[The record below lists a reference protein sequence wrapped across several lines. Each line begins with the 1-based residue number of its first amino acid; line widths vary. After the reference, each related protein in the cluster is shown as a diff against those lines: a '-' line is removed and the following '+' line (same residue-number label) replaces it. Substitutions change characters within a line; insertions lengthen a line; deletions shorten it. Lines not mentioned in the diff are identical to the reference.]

1 MKLSVNDLNVFV
13 NTPKDI
19 AKLCEDLSRLGLEV
33 ESCIPCI
40 APKNVVVGKVLEKAP
55 HKNAEKLSV
64 CQVGVGKVLEKA
76 PHKNAEK
83 LSVCQV
89 GVGKEVL
96 QIVCGAKNVAPNQF
110 VPVALNGALIGSTTI
125 AKTELRGVESCGM
138 ICSSAELGFPK
149 INDGILEL
157 DESVG
162 ELVLGKELNEYAS
175 FNTHVLEIS
184 LTPNRGDC
192 LSVLGIAREI
202 SAFYHT
208 PLKPIK
214 ALNFTPK
221 SDLITL
227 SAGENIESHLAY
239 YLIYNHSLKTPLNIK
254 LSLAHNNALS
264 ENDLKNFIEFS
275 THFSGV
281 IMNAYSLNKT
291 PMDLSVKNDENNLE
305 SVYINHQ
312 KRSTIAI
319 KHQDQKDLSEYLLL
333 EASYT
338 DPISLSLKLHALKD
352 KTLQKDNA
360 LIYRSARGSN
370 PNLSDGLNFLSAHL
384 KAAILE
390 SKQIKHSLK
399 DRTLTFQ
406 LEDITEI
413 LGLAVEKEKIQ
424 GILKNLGFKV
434 SVKEPN
440 SNPQILEVIAPNFR
454 HDIKTIQDI
463 AEEILRF
470 VGIDNLISKPLDCVS
485 SKNSN
490 PHYDTHRFFENLK
503 HKALACGFKEVIH
516 YVFYSKEKQQKLGFE
531 VLEDPLE
538 LQNPITTDL
547 NTLRTSLVCG
557 LLDASLRNK
566 NLGFKSIALYEKGSV
581 YNSKREE
588 IQKLGFLVSGLQ
600 KKESYPDAK
609 GKAWDFYSFAECV
622 SKVIGDFSLERLTA
636 QTPINHPYQSAK
648 IIQNHEIIGVIAK
661 IHPKV
666 IQELDL
672 FESYYAEIDAFK
684 LKRPAMLLKPFSI
697 YPSSVRDLTLIID
710 ENTAFSEIKKALKD
724 AQIPNLSEIL
734 PLDIFKESH
743 NTIALSVRCVIHSLE
758 KTLNDEEVNSAVQKA
773 LEILEKEFNA
783 RLKG

>member
-13 NTPKDI
+13 DTPKDI

-33 ESCIPCI
+33 ESCIPCV
-40 APKNVVVGKVLEKAP
+40 APKNVVVGKVLEK
-55 HKNAEKLSV
+55 V
-64 CQVGVGKVLEKA
+64 

-125 AKTELRGVESCGM
+125 AKTDLRGVESCGM
-138 ICSSAELGFPK
+138 ICSSSELGFPK

-162 ELVLGKELNEYAS
+162 ELVLGKGLNEYAP

-227 SAGENIESHLAY
+227 CAGENIESHLAY
-239 YLIYNHSLKTPLNIK
+239 YLICNHSLKTPLNVK

-264 ENDLKNFIEFS
+264 ENDLNNFIEFS

-281 IMNAYSLNKT
+281 VMNAYSLDAT
-291 PMDLSVKNDENNLE
+291 PIDLSVKNDENNLE

-360 LIYRSARGSN
+360 LIYRSTRGSN

-390 SKQIKHSLK
+390 SKQTKHTLK
-399 DRTLTFQ
+399 DRTLKFK

-413 LGLAVEKEKIQ
+413 LGLAIEEETIQ

-434 SVKEPN
+434 STKVPSSK
-440 SNPQILEVIAPNFR
+440 PQILEVVAPNFR

-470 VGIDNLISKPLDCVS
+470 VGIDHLISKPLDSVS
-485 SKNSN
+485 NKKSN

-538 LQNPITTDL
+538 LQNPITTEL

-588 IQKLGFLVSGLQ
+588 IQKLGFLASGLQ

-622 SKVIGDFSLERLTA
+622 SKVIGDFSLEELTTQA
-636 QTPINHPYQSAK
+636 PINHPYQSAK
-648 IIQNHEIIGVIAK
+648 IIQNHKIIGVIAK

-672 FESYYAEIDAFK
+672 FESYYAEIDASK

-710 ENTAFSEIKKALKD
+710 ENTAFSRIKKALKD

-734 PLDIFKESH
+734 PLDIFKES
-743 NTIALSVRCVIHSLE
+743 NNSIALSVRCVIHSLE

>member
-1 MKLSVNDLNVFV
+1 MKLSVNDLSAFV
-13 NTPKDI
+13 DVPKDI
-19 AKLCEDLSRLGLEV
+19 AKLCEDLSCLGLEV

-64 CQVGVGKVLEKA
+64 CQVDI
-76 PHKNAEK
+76 
-83 LSVCQV
+83 
-89 GVGKEVL
+89 GKEVL
-96 QIVCGAKNVAPNQF
+96 PIVCGAKNVASNQF

-125 AKTELRGVESCGM
+125 AKTDLRGVESCGM
-138 ICSSAELGFPK
+138 ICSSSELGFPK

-162 ELVLGKELNEYAS
+162 GLVLGKELNKYAP

-221 SDLITL
+221 SNSIVLHADE
-227 SAGENIESHLAY
+227 SIESHLAY
-239 YLIYNHSLKTPLNIK
+239 YLICNHSLKTPLNIK

-264 ENDLKNFIEFS
+264 ENDLNNFIEFS

-281 IMNAYSLNKT
+281 IMNAYSLNIT
-291 PMDLSVKNDENNLE
+291 PIDLSVKNDENNLE

-338 DPISLSLKLHALKD
+338 DPVSLSLKLHALKD

-370 PNLSDGLNFLSAHL
+370 PNLSDGLNFLSTHL

-390 SKQIKHSLK
+390 SKQTKHALK
-399 DRTLTFQ
+399 DHALKFQ

-424 GILKNLGFKV
+424 GILKSLGFKISIKV
-434 SVKEPN
+434 SN
-440 SNPQILEVIAPNFR
+440 SKPQILEVVAPNFR

-470 VGIDNLISKPLDCVS
+470 VGIDNLVSKPLNCIS
-485 SKNSN
+485 NKKSN

-538 LQNPITTDL
+538 LQNPITTEL

-588 IQKLGFLVSGLQ
+588 IQKLGFLASGLQ

-622 SKVIGDFSLERLTA
+622 SKVIGDFSLEKLTT

-672 FESYYAEIDAFK
+672 FESYYAEIDASK
-684 LKRPAMLLKPFSI
+684 LKRPSMLLKPFSV

-710 ENTAFSEIKKALKD
+710 ENTAFSKIKKALED

-734 PLDIFKESH
+734 PLDIFKESN

-783 RLKG
+783 HLKG

>member
-1 MKLSVNDLNVFV
+1 MKLSVNDLSVFV
-13 NTPKDI
+13 DTPKDI

-33 ESCIPCI
+33 ESSIPCV
-40 APKNVVVGKVLEKAP
+40 APKNVV
-55 HKNAEKLSV
+55 
-64 CQVGVGKVLEKA
+64 VGKVLEKA

-96 QIVCGAKNVAPNQF
+96 QIVCGAKNVVPNQF

-138 ICSSAELGFPK
+138 ICSSNELGFPK

-162 ELVLGKELNEYAS
+162 ELVLGKGLNEYAP

-227 SAGENIESHLAY
+227 CAGENIESHLAY
-239 YLIYNHSLKTPLNIK
+239 YLVCNHSLKTPLSVK

-264 ENDLKNFIEFS
+264 ENDLSNFIEFS

-281 IMNAYSLNKT
+281 VMNAYSMNTT
-291 PMDLSVKNDENNLE
+291 PMDLSVKNDEDNLE

-338 DPISLSLKLHALKD
+338 DPISLSLKLHAMKD

-360 LIYRSARGSN
+360 LIYRSTRGSN
-370 PNLSDGLNFLSAHL
+370 PNLSDGLNFLSTHL
-384 KAAILE
+384 KAAVLE
-390 SKQIKHSLK
+390 SKQTKHALK
-399 DRTLTFQ
+399 DRTLKFK

-413 LGLAVEKEKIQ
+413 LGLAIEEGTIQ

-434 SVKEPN
+434 SIKEPN
-440 SNPQILEVIAPNFR
+440 SKPQILEVVVPNFR

-470 VGIDNLISKPLDCVS
+470 VGIDHLISKPLDSVS
-485 SKNSN
+485 NKKSN

-538 LQNPITTDL
+538 LQNPITTEL

-588 IQKLGFLVSGLQ
+588 IQKLGFLASGLQ

-622 SKVIGDFSLERLTA
+622 SKVIGDFSLEKLTA
-636 QTPINHPYQSAK
+636 QAPINHPYQSAK
-648 IIQNHEIIGVIAK
+648 IIQNHKIIGVIAK
-661 IHPKV
+661 IHPKI

-672 FESYYAEIDAFK
+672 FESYYAEIDASK

-710 ENTAFSEIKKALKD
+710 ENTAFSKIKKALKD
-724 AQIPNLSEIL
+724 AKIPNLSEIL
-734 PLDIFKESH
+734 PLDIFKESD

-758 KTLNDEEVNSAVQKA
+758 KTLNDEEVNSVVQKA

>member
-64 CQVGVGKVLEKA
+64 CQVDI
-76 PHKNAEK
+76 
-83 LSVCQV
+83 
-89 GVGKEVL
+89 GKEVL

-110 VPVALNGALIGSTTI
+110 VPVAFKGAIIGSTTI
-125 AKTELRGVESCGM
+125 AKTELRGVESHGM
-138 ICSSAELGFPK
+138 ICSSTELGFPK

-162 ELVLGKELNEYAS
+162 ELVLGKELHEYAP

-239 YLIYNHSLKTPLNIK
+239 YLVCNHSLKTPLNIK

-264 ENDLKNFIEFS
+264 ENDLNNFIEFS
-275 THFSGV
+275 AHFSGV
-281 IMNAYSLNKT
+281 IMNAYSLNTT

-319 KHQDQKDLSEYLLL
+319 KHQDQKDLSECLLL

-338 DPISLSLKLHALKD
+338 DPVSLSLKLHALKD

-360 LIYRSARGSN
+360 LIYRSTRGSN

-384 KAAILE
+384 KATILE
-390 SKQIKHSLK
+390 SKQTKHSLK
-399 DRTLTFQ
+399 DRTLKFQ

-413 LGLAVEKEKIQ
+413 LGLAVEEEKIQ

-434 SVKEPN
+434 SVKVSN
-440 SNPQILEVIAPNFR
+440 SKPQILEVIVPNFR

-470 VGIDNLISKPLDCVS
+470 VGIDNLISKPLNSVS

-538 LQNPITTDL
+538 LQNPITTEL

-588 IQKLGFLVSGLQ
+588 VQKLGFLVSGLQ

-622 SKVIGDFSLERLTA
+622 SKVIGDFSLEKLTT

-648 IIQNHEIIGVIAK
+648 IIQNNEIIGVIAK

-672 FESYYAEIDAFK
+672 FESYYAEIDASK

-710 ENTAFSEIKKALKD
+710 ENTAFSRIKKALKN

-743 NTIALSVRCVIHSLE
+743 NSIALSVRCVIHSLE

>member
-13 NTPKDI
+13 DTPKDI

-33 ESCIPCI
+33 ESSIPCA
-40 APKNVVVGKVLEKAP
+40 APKNVV
-55 HKNAEKLSV
+55 
-64 CQVGVGKVLEKA
+64 VGKVLEKA

-110 VPVALNGALIGSTTI
+110 VPVALNGALIGPITI
-125 AKTELRGVESCGM
+125 AKTELRGVESYGM
-138 ICSSAELGFPK
+138 ICSSSELGFPK

-162 ELVLGKELNEYAS
+162 ELVLGKGLNEYAP

-227 SAGENIESHLAY
+227 CAGENIESHLAY
-239 YLIYNHSLKTPLNIK
+239 YLICNHSLKTPLNVK

-264 ENDLKNFIEFS
+264 ENDLNNFIEFS
-275 THFSGV
+275 VHFSGV
-281 IMNAYSLNKT
+281 VMNAYSLDAT
-291 PMDLSVKNDENNLE
+291 PIDLSVKNDENNLE

-370 PNLSDGLNFLSAHL
+370 PNLSDGLNFLSTHL

-390 SKQIKHSLK
+390 SKQTKHSLK
-399 DRTLTFQ
+399 DRTLKFK

-413 LGLAVEKEKIQ
+413 LGLAVEEETIQ

-434 SVKEPN
+434 SIKEPN
-440 SNPQILEVIAPNFR
+440 SKPQILEVVVPNFR

-470 VGIDNLISKPLDCVS
+470 VGIDHLISKPLDSVS
-485 SKNSN
+485 NKKSN

-538 LQNPITTDL
+538 LQNPITTEL

-588 IQKLGFLVSGLQ
+588 IQKLGFLASGLQ

-622 SKVIGDFSLERLTA
+622 SKVIGDFSLEKLTT

-648 IIQNHEIIGVIAK
+648 IIQNHKIIGVIAK

-672 FESYYAEIDAFK
+672 FESYYAEIDASK

-710 ENTAFSEIKKALKD
+710 ENTAFSKIKKALKD

-734 PLDIFKESH
+734 PLDIFKESD

>member
-1 MKLSVNDLNVFV
+1 MKLSINDLNVFV
-13 NTPKDI
+13 DTPKDI

-33 ESCIPCI
+33 ESCIPCA
-40 APKNVVVGKVLEKAP
+40 APKNVV
-55 HKNAEKLSV
+55 
-64 CQVGVGKVLEKA
+64 VGKVLEKA

-96 QIVCGAKNVAPNQF
+96 QIVCGAKNVVPNQF

-125 AKTELRGVESCGM
+125 AKTDLRGVESCGM
-138 ICSSAELGFPK
+138 ICSSSELGFPK

-162 ELVLGKELNEYAS
+162 ELVLGKGLNEYAP

-227 SAGENIESHLAY
+227 CADENIESHLAY
-239 YLIYNHSLKTPLNIK
+239 YLVCNHSLKTPLNVK

-264 ENDLKNFIEFS
+264 ENDLNNFIEFS

-281 IMNAYSLNKT
+281 VMNAYSLNAT
-291 PMDLSVKNDENNLE
+291 PIDLSVKNDENNLE

-333 EASYT
+333 EASYI

-390 SKQIKHSLK
+390 SKQTKHSLK
-399 DRTLTFQ
+399 DRTLKFK

-413 LGLAVEKEKIQ
+413 LGLAIEEEKIQ

-434 SVKEPN
+434 SIKEPN
-440 SNPQILEVIAPNFR
+440 SKPQILEVVAPNFR

-470 VGIDNLISKPLDCVS
+470 VGIGNLVSKPLNSIS

-503 HKALACGFKEVIH
+503 HKAIACGFKEVIH

-538 LQNPITTDL
+538 LQNPITTEL

-588 IQKLGFLVSGLQ
+588 IQKLGFLASGLQ

-609 GKAWDFYSFAECV
+609 GKAWYFYSFAEYV
-622 SKVIGDFSLERLTA
+622 SKVIGDFSLEKLTT

-710 ENTAFSEIKKALKD
+710 ENIAFSRIKKALKD

-734 PLDIFKESH
+734 PLDIFKESD
-743 NTIALSVRCVIHSLE
+743 NTIALSVRCVIYSLE

>member
-19 AKLCEDLSRLGLEV
+19 AKLCEDLSCLGLEV
-33 ESCIPCI
+33 ESCVSCV

-55 HKNAEKLSV
+55 HKNAEKLSA
-64 CQVGVGKVLEKA
+64 CQVD
-76 PHKNAEK
+76 
-83 LSVCQV
+83 
-89 GVGKEVL
+89 VGKEVL
-96 QIVCGAKNVAPNQF
+96 PIVCGAKNVASNQF
-110 VPVALNGALIGSTTI
+110 VPVALKGAIIGSTTI
-125 AKTELRGVESCGM
+125 AKTELRGIESHGM
-138 ICSSAELGFPK
+138 ICSSIELGFPK

-162 ELVLGKELNEYAS
+162 ELVLGKELNEYAP

-192 LSVLGIAREI
+192 LSVLGIAREV

-227 SAGENIESHLAY
+227 HVDKNIESHLAY
-239 YLIYNHSLKTPLNIK
+239 YLVCNHSLKTPLKVK

-264 ENDLKNFIEFS
+264 ENDLNNFLEFS
-275 THFSGV
+275 AHFSGV

-333 EASYT
+333 EASYI

-384 KAAILE
+384 KATILE
-390 SKQIKHSLK
+390 SKQTQHSLK

-434 SVKEPN
+434 SAKEPN
-440 SNPQILEVIAPNFR
+440 SKPQVLEVVAPNFR
-454 HDIKTIQDI
+454 HDVKTIQDI

-470 VGIDNLISKPLDCVS
+470 VGIDNLISKPLHCVS

-538 LQNPITTDL
+538 LQNPITTEL

-581 YNSKREE
+581 YNAKREE
-588 IQKLGFLVSGLQ
+588 TQKLGFLASGLQ

-622 SKVIGDFSLERLTA
+622 SKVIGDFSLEKLTA

-672 FESYYAEIDAFK
+672 FESYYAEIDASK

-710 ENTAFSEIKKALKD
+710 ENTAFSRIKKALKD

-734 PLDIFKESH
+734 PLDIFKESD
-743 NTIALSVRCVIHSLE
+743 NTTALSVRCVIHSLE

>member
-13 NTPKDI
+13 DVPKDI

-33 ESCIPCI
+33 ESCIPCV
-40 APKNVVVGKVLEKAP
+40 APKNVV
-55 HKNAEKLSV
+55 
-64 CQVGVGKVLEKA
+64 VGKVLEKA

-125 AKTELRGVESCGM
+125 AKTELRGVESYGM
-138 ICSSAELGFPK
+138 ICSSNELGFPK

-162 ELVLGKELNEYAS
+162 ELVLGKGLNEYAP

-192 LSVLGIAREI
+192 LSVLGISREI

-221 SDLITL
+221 NDLITL
-227 SAGENIESHLAY
+227 HVGENIESHLAY
-239 YLIYNHSLKTPLNIK
+239 YLVCNHSLKTPLNVK

-264 ENDLKNFIEFS
+264 ENDLNNFIEFS

-281 IMNAYSLNKT
+281 VMNAYSLNIT
-291 PMDLSVKNDENNLE
+291 PIDLSVKNDENNLE

-370 PNLSDGLNFLSAHL
+370 PNLSDGLNFLSTHL

-390 SKQIKHSLK
+390 SKQTKHALK
-399 DRTLTFQ
+399 DRTLKFK

-413 LGLAVEKEKIQ
+413 LGLAVEEETIQ

-434 SVKEPN
+434 SIKEPN
-440 SNPQILEVIAPNFR
+440 SKPQILEVVAPNFR

-470 VGIDNLISKPLDCVS
+470 VGIDHLISKPLDSVS
-485 SKNSN
+485 NKKSN

-503 HKALACGFKEVIH
+503 HKALACSFKEVVH

-538 LQNPITTDL
+538 LQNPITTEL

-588 IQKLGFLVSGLQ
+588 IQKLGFLASGLQ

-622 SKVIGDFSLERLTA
+622 SKVIGDFSLEKLTTQA
-636 QTPINHPYQSAK
+636 PINHPYQSAK

-666 IQELDL
+666 IRELDL
-672 FESYYAEIDAFK
+672 FESYYAEIDASK

-710 ENTAFSEIKKALKD
+710 KNTAFSGIKKALKD

-734 PLDIFKESH
+734 PLDIFKESD
-743 NTIALSVRCVIHSLE
+743 NTIALSVRCVIYSLE

>member
-13 NTPKDI
+13 DTPKDI

-33 ESCIPCI
+33 ESCIPCV
-40 APKNVVVGKVLEKAP
+40 APKNVVI
-55 HKNAEKLSV
+55 
-64 CQVGVGKVLEKA
+64 GKVLEKA

-138 ICSSAELGFPK
+138 ICSSNELGFPK

-162 ELVLGKELNEYAS
+162 ELVLGKGLNEYAP

-227 SAGENIESHLAY
+227 CAGENIESHLAY
-239 YLIYNHSLKTPLNIK
+239 YLVCNHSLKTPLNVK

-264 ENDLKNFIEFS
+264 ENDLNNFIEFS
-275 THFSGV
+275 AHFSGV
-281 IMNAYSLNKT
+281 VMNAYSLDAT
-291 PMDLSVKNDENNLE
+291 PIDLSVKNDENNLE

-319 KHQDQKDLSEYLLL
+319 KHQDQKDLSECLLL

-338 DPISLSLKLHALKD
+338 DPISLSLKLHTLKD

-370 PNLSDGLNFLSAHL
+370 PNLSDGLNFLSVHL

-390 SKQIKHSLK
+390 SKQTKHALK
-399 DRTLTFQ
+399 DRTLKFK

-413 LGLAVEKEKIQ
+413 LGLAIEEEKIQ

-434 SVKEPN
+434 SIKEPN
-440 SNPQILEVIAPNFR
+440 SKPQILEVVAPNFR

-470 VGIDNLISKPLDCVS
+470 VGIDHLISKPLDSVS
-485 SKNSN
+485 NKKSN

-538 LQNPITTDL
+538 LQNPITTEL

-588 IQKLGFLVSGLQ
+588 IQKLGFLASGLQ

-622 SKVIGDFSLERLTA
+622 SKIIGDFSLEKLTTQA
-636 QTPINHPYQSAK
+636 PINHPYQSAK
-648 IIQNHEIIGVIAK
+648 IIQNHKIIGVIAK

-666 IQELDL
+666 IRELDL
-672 FESYYAEIDAFK
+672 FESYYAEIDASK

-710 ENTAFSEIKKALKD
+710 ENTAFSRIKKALKD

-734 PLDIFKESH
+734 PLDIFKESD
-743 NTIALSVRCVIHSLE
+743 NTIALSVRCVIYSLE

>member
-64 CQVGVGKVLEKA
+64 CQVD
-76 PHKNAEK
+76 
-83 LSVCQV
+83 
-89 GVGKEVL
+89 VGKEVL

-110 VPVALNGALIGSTTI
+110 APVALKGAIIGSTTI

-138 ICSSAELGFPK
+138 ICSSIELGFPK

-162 ELVLGKELNEYAS
+162 ELVLGKELNEYAP

-239 YLIYNHSLKTPLNIK
+239 YLICNHSLKTPLNVK

-275 THFSGV
+275 VHFSGV
-281 IMNAYSLNKT
+281 IMNAYSLNTT

-319 KHQDQKDLSEYLLL
+319 KHQDQKDLSECLLL

-338 DPISLSLKLHALKD
+338 DPVSLSLKLHALKD

-384 KAAILE
+384 KATILE
-390 SKQIKHSLK
+390 SKQTEHSLK
-399 DRTLTFQ
+399 DYALTFQ

-440 SNPQILEVIAPNFR
+440 SKPQILEVVAPNFR

-470 VGIDNLISKPLDCVS
+470 VGIDNLVSKPLHCIS

-538 LQNPITTDL
+538 LQNPITTEL

-581 YNSKREE
+581 YNAKREE
-588 IQKLGFLVSGLQ
+588 VQKLGFLASGLQ

-622 SKVIGDFSLERLTA
+622 SKVIGDFSLEKLNA

-648 IIQNHEIIGVIAK
+648 IIQNNEIIGTIAK

-672 FESYYAEIDAFK
+672 FESYYAEIGASK

-710 ENTAFSEIKKALKD
+710 ENTAFSKIKKALKD

-734 PLDIFKESH
+734 PLDIFKESD

>member
-13 NTPKDI
+13 DTPKDI
-19 AKLCEDLSRLGLEV
+19 AKLCEDLSCLGLEV
-33 ESCIPCI
+33 ESCIPCV
-40 APKNVVVGKVLEKAP
+40 APKNMVVGKVLEKAP

-64 CQVGVGKVLEKA
+64 CQVD
-76 PHKNAEK
+76 
-83 LSVCQV
+83 
-89 GVGKEVL
+89 VGKEVL

-138 ICSSAELGFPK
+138 ICSSSELGFPK

-162 ELVLGKELNEYAS
+162 ELVLGKELNEYAP

-227 SAGENIESHLAY
+227 STGENIESHLAY
-239 YLIYNHSLKTPLNIK
+239 YLVCNHSLKTPLNVK

-264 ENDLKNFIEFS
+264 ENDLNNFLEFS
-275 THFSGV
+275 AHFSGV
-281 IMNAYSLNKT
+281 IMNAYSLNIT
-291 PMDLSVKNDENNLE
+291 PIDLSVKNDENNLE

-338 DPISLSLKLHALKD
+338 DPISLSLKLHVLKD

-370 PNLSDGLNFLSAHL
+370 PNLLDGLNFLSAHL
-384 KAAILE
+384 KAAVLE
-390 SKQIKHSLK
+390 SKQTEYSLK
-399 DRTLTFQ
+399 DRTLKFQ

-440 SNPQILEVIAPNFR
+440 SKPQILEVVAPNFR
-454 HDIKTIQDI
+454 HDIQTIQDI

-470 VGIDNLISKPLDCVS
+470 VGIDNLVSKTLNCISNK
-485 SKNSN
+485 KSN

-503 HKALACGFKEVIH
+503 HKTLACGFKEVIH

-538 LQNPITTDL
+538 LQNPITTEL

-588 IQKLGFLVSGLQ
+588 IQKLGFLASGLQ
-600 KKESYPDAK
+600 KKESYPDSK

-622 SKVIGDFSLERLTA
+622 SKVIGDFNLEKLTA

-648 IIQNHEIIGVIAK
+648 IIQNNEIIGVIAK

-672 FESYYAEIDAFK
+672 FESYYAEIDASK
-684 LKRPAMLLKPFSI
+684 LKRPVMLLKPFSI

-710 ENTAFSEIKKALKD
+710 ENTAFSRIKKALED

-734 PLDIFKESH
+734 PLDIFKENH
-743 NTIALSVRCVIHSLE
+743 NSIALSVRCVIHSLE
-758 KTLNDEEVNSAVQKA
+758 KTLNDEEVNAAVQKA
-773 LEILEKEFNA
+773 LEILEKEFSA

>member
-19 AKLCEDLSRLGLEV
+19 AKLCEDLSCLGLEV
-33 ESCIPCI
+33 ESCIPCV

-64 CQVGVGKVLEKA
+64 CQVD
-76 PHKNAEK
+76 
-83 LSVCQV
+83 
-89 GVGKEVL
+89 VGKEVL
-96 QIVCGAKNVAPNQF
+96 QIVCGAKNVVPNQF
-110 VPVALNGALIGSTTI
+110 VPVALKGAIIGSTTI
-125 AKTELRGVESCGM
+125 AKTELRGVESHGM
-138 ICSSAELGFPK
+138 ICSSIELGFPK

-162 ELVLGKELNEYAS
+162 ELVLGKELNEYAP

-221 SDLITL
+221 SDSITL
-227 SAGENIESHLAY
+227 SADKNIESHLAY
-239 YLIYNHSLKTPLNIK
+239 YLICNHSLKTPLNIK

-264 ENDLKNFIEFS
+264 ENELKNFIEFGM
-275 THFSGV
+275 HFSGV

-291 PMDLSVKNDENNLE
+291 PMDLSVKNDENNFE

-319 KHQDQKDLSEYLLL
+319 KHQDQKDLSECLLL

-384 KAAILE
+384 KATILE
-390 SKQIKHSLK
+390 SKQTQHSLK

-424 GILKNLGFKV
+424 SILKNLGFKV

-440 SNPQILEVIAPNFR
+440 SKPQILEVIVPNFR

-470 VGIDNLISKPLDCVS
+470 VGIDNLVSKPLNCIS

-538 LQNPITTDL
+538 LQNPITTEL

-588 IQKLGFLVSGLQ
+588 IQKLGFLASGLQ

-622 SKVIGDFSLERLTA
+622 SKVIGDFSLEKLTT

-672 FESYYAEIDAFK
+672 FESYYVEIDASK

-734 PLDIFKESH
+734 PLDIFKESD

>member
-13 NTPKDI
+13 DVPKDI

-33 ESCIPCI
+33 ESSIPCV
-40 APKNVVVGKVLEKAP
+40 APKNVV
-55 HKNAEKLSV
+55 
-64 CQVGVGKVLEKA
+64 VGKVLEKA

-138 ICSSAELGFPK
+138 ICSSSELGFPK

-162 ELVLGKELNEYAS
+162 ELVLGKGLNEYAP

-208 PLKPIK
+208 PLRPIK

-221 SDLITL
+221 SGLITL
-227 SAGENIESHLAY
+227 CTDENIESHLAY
-239 YLIYNHSLKTPLNIK
+239 YLICNHSLKTPLNVK
-254 LSLAHNNALS
+254 LSLAHNNALN
-264 ENDLKNFIEFS
+264 ENDLNNFIEFS
-275 THFSGV
+275 MHFSGV
-281 IMNAYSLNKT
+281 VMNAYSMNAA
-291 PMDLSVKNDENNLE
+291 PIDLSVKNDENNLE

-370 PNLSDGLNFLSAHL
+370 PNLSDGLNFLSTHL

-390 SKQIKHSLK
+390 SKQTKHALK
-399 DRTLTFQ
+399 DRTLKFK

-413 LGLAVEKEKIQ
+413 LGLAIEEETIQ

-434 SVKEPN
+434 SIKEP
-440 SNPQILEVIAPNFR
+440 SSKPQILEVVAPNFR

-470 VGIDNLISKPLDCVS
+470 VGIDHLISKPLDSVS
-485 SKNSN
+485 NKKSN

-538 LQNPITTDL
+538 LQNPITTEL

-588 IQKLGFLVSGLQ
+588 IQKLGFLASGLQ

-622 SKVIGDFSLERLTA
+622 SKVIGDFSLEKLTTQA
-636 QTPINHPYQSAK
+636 PINHPYQSAK
-648 IIQNHEIIGVIAK
+648 IIQNHKIIGVIAK

-666 IQELDL
+666 IRELDL
-672 FESYYAEIDAFK
+672 FESYYAEIDASK

-710 ENTAFSEIKKALKD
+710 ENTAFSKIKKALKD

-734 PLDIFKESH
+734 PLDIFKES
-743 NTIALSVRCVIHSLE
+743 NNSIALSVRCVIHSLE

>member
-1 MKLSVNDLNVFV
+1 MKLSVNDLSVFV
-13 NTPKDI
+13 DAPKDI
-19 AKLCEDLSRLGLEV
+19 TKLCEDLSRLGLEV
-33 ESCIPCI
+33 ESCIPCV

-64 CQVGVGKVLEKA
+64 CQVD
-76 PHKNAEK
+76 
-83 LSVCQV
+83 
-89 GVGKEVL
+89 VGKEVL

-138 ICSSAELGFPK
+138 ICSSSELGFPK

-162 ELVLGKELNEYAS
+162 ELVLGKGLNEYAP

-239 YLIYNHSLKTPLNIK
+239 YLVCNHSLKTPLNVK

-264 ENDLKNFIEFS
+264 ENDLNNFIEFS
-275 THFSGV
+275 AHFSGV
-281 IMNAYSLNKT
+281 IMNAYSLNAT
-291 PMDLSVKNDENNLE
+291 PIDLSVKNDENNLE

-319 KHQDQKDLSEYLLL
+319 KHQDPKDLSEHLLL
-333 EASYT
+333 EASYI

-360 LIYRSARGSN
+360 LIYRSTRGSN

-384 KAAILE
+384 KAAVLE
-390 SKQIKHSLK
+390 SKQTQHSLK
-399 DRTLTFQ
+399 DRTLKFK

-413 LGLAVEKEKIQ
+413 LGLVVEKEKIQ

-440 SNPQILEVIAPNFR
+440 SKPQILEVVAPNFR

-470 VGIDNLISKPLDCVS
+470 VGIDHLISKPLDSVS
-485 SKNSN
+485 NKKSN

-538 LQNPITTDL
+538 LQNPITTEL

-588 IQKLGFLVSGLQ
+588 IQKLGFLASGLQ

-622 SKVIGDFSLERLTA
+622 SKVIGDFSLEKLTTQA
-636 QTPINHPYQSAK
+636 PINHPYQSAK
-648 IIQNHEIIGVIAK
+648 IIQNHKIIGVIAK

-710 ENTAFSEIKKALKD
+710 ENTAFSRIKKALED

-743 NTIALSVRCVIHSLE
+743 NSIALSVRCVIHSLE

-773 LEILEKEFNA
+773 LEVLEKEFSA

>member
-13 NTPKDI
+13 NTPKDV

-33 ESCIPCI
+33 ESCIPCV

-64 CQVGVGKVLEKA
+64 CQVD
-76 PHKNAEK
+76 
-83 LSVCQV
+83 
-89 GVGKEVL
+89 VGKEVL

-110 VPVALNGALIGSTTI
+110 VPVALNGVLIGSTTI

-138 ICSSAELGFPK
+138 ICSSIELGFPK

-162 ELVLGKELNEYAS
+162 ELVLGKELNEYAP
-175 FNTHVLEIS
+175 FNTHVFEIS

-239 YLIYNHSLKTPLNIK
+239 YLICNYSLKTPLNIK

-264 ENDLKNFIEFS
+264 ENDLNNFIEFS
-275 THFSGV
+275 AHFSGV
-281 IMNAYSLNKT
+281 ILNAYSLNTT
-291 PMDLSVKNDENNLE
+291 PVDLSVKNDENNLE

-319 KHQDQKDLSEYLLL
+319 KHQDQKDLSECLLL

-338 DPISLSLKLHALKD
+338 DPVSLSLKLHALKD

-360 LIYRSARGSN
+360 LVYRSARGSN

-384 KAAILE
+384 KATILE
-390 SKQIKHSLK
+390 SKQTKHSLK

-440 SNPQILEVIAPNFR
+440 SKPQILEVIVPNFR

-470 VGIDNLISKPLDCVS
+470 VGIDNLVSKPLHCVS

-538 LQNPITTDL
+538 LQNPITTEL

-609 GKAWDFYSFAECV
+609 GKTWDFYSFAECV
-622 SKVIGDFSLERLTA
+622 SRIIGDFSLEKLTA

-648 IIQNHEIIGVIAK
+648 IIQNNEIIGVIAK

-710 ENTAFSEIKKALKD
+710 ENTAFSRIKKALKD

-743 NTIALSVRCVIHSLE
+743 NSIALSVRCVIHSLE

>member
-19 AKLCEDLSRLGLEV
+19 AKLCENLSRLGLEV

-64 CQVGVGKVLEKA
+64 CQVDI
-76 PHKNAEK
+76 
-83 LSVCQV
+83 
-89 GVGKEVL
+89 GKEVL
-96 QIVCGAKNVAPNQF
+96 PIVCGAKNVAPNQF
-110 VPVALNGALIGSTTI
+110 VPVALKGAIIGSTTI
-125 AKTELRGVESCGM
+125 AKTELRGVESHGM
-138 ICSSAELGFPK
+138 ICSSIELGLPK

-162 ELVLGKELNEYAS
+162 ELVLGKELHEYAP

-227 SAGENIESHLAY
+227 SVGENIESYLAY

-264 ENDLKNFIEFS
+264 ENDLNNFIEFS
-275 THFSGV
+275 AHFSGV
-281 IMNAYSLNKT
+281 ILNAYGLNTT
-291 PMDLSVKNDENNLE
+291 PVDLSVKNDENNLE

-319 KHQDQKDLSEYLLL
+319 KHQDQKDLSECLLL

-338 DPISLSLKLHALKD
+338 DPVSLSLKLHALKD

-360 LIYRSARGSN
+360 LVYRSARGSN
-370 PNLSDGLNFLSAHL
+370 PNLSDGLNFLSAQL
-384 KAAILE
+384 KATILE
-390 SKQIKHSLK
+390 SKQTKHSLK
-399 DRTLTFQ
+399 DRALKFQ

-413 LGLAVEKEKIQ
+413 LGLVIEAEKIQ

-434 SVKEPN
+434 SAKEPN
-440 SNPQILEVIAPNFR
+440 SKPQILEVIVPNFR

-470 VGIDNLISKPLDCVS
+470 VGIDNLISKPLNCVS

-538 LQNPITTDL
+538 LQNPITTEL

-622 SKVIGDFSLERLTA
+622 SKVIGDFSLEKLTT

-648 IIQNHEIIGVIAK
+648 IIQNNEIIGVIAK

-666 IQELDL
+666 IQEWDL
-672 FESYYAEIDAFK
+672 FESYYAEIDASK

-697 YPSSVRDLTLIID
+697 YPNSVRDLTLIID
-710 ENTAFSEIKKALKD
+710 ENTAFSRIKKALKD

-734 PLDIFKESH
+734 PLDIFKESD

-758 KTLNDEEVNSAVQKA
+758 KTLNDEEVNSVVQKA

>member
-64 CQVGVGKVLEKA
+64 CQVD
-76 PHKNAEK
+76 
-83 LSVCQV
+83 
-89 GVGKEVL
+89 VGKEVL
-96 QIVCGAKNVAPNQF
+96 PIVCGAKNVAPNQF
-110 VPVALNGALIGSTTI
+110 VPVALKGAIIGSTTI
-125 AKTELRGVESCGM
+125 AKTELRGVESHGM
-138 ICSSAELGFPK
+138 ICSSTELGFPK

-162 ELVLGKELNEYAS
+162 ELVLGEELHEYAP

-221 SDLITL
+221 SDSIALH
-227 SAGENIESHLAY
+227 ADENIESHLAY
-239 YLIYNHSLKTPLNIK
+239 YLICNHSLKTPLNIK

-264 ENDLKNFIEFS
+264 ENDLNNFIEFS

-319 KHQDQKDLSEYLLL
+319 KHQVQKDLSECLLL
-333 EASYT
+333 EASYI

-360 LIYRSARGSN
+360 LIYRSTRGSN

-384 KAAILE
+384 KATILE
-390 SKQIKHSLK
+390 SKQTKRSLK
-399 DRTLTFQ
+399 DHALKFK

-424 GILKNLGFKV
+424 SILKNLGFKV

-440 SNPQILEVIAPNFR
+440 SKPQILEVVAPNFR
-454 HDIKTIQDI
+454 HDIKIIQDI

-470 VGIDNLISKPLDCVS
+470 VGIDNLASKPLHCVS

-490 PHYDTHRFFENLK
+490 PHYETHRFFENLK
-503 HKALACGFKEVIH
+503 HKALACGFKEVVH

-588 IQKLGFLVSGLQ
+588 IQKLGFLASGLQ

-622 SKVIGDFSLERLTA
+622 SRIIGDFSLEKLTT

-648 IIQNHEIIGVIAK
+648 IIQNNEIIGVIAK

-672 FESYYAEIDAFK
+672 FESYYAEIDASK
-684 LKRPAMLLKPFSI
+684 LKRHAMLLKPFSI

-710 ENTAFSEIKKALKD
+710 ENTAFSKIKKALKD

-734 PLDIFKESH
+734 PLDIFKESD

>member
-1 MKLSVNDLNVFV
+1 MKLSVNDLSVFV
-13 NTPKDI
+13 DVPKDI

-33 ESCIPCI
+33 ESCIPCV

-64 CQVGVGKVLEKA
+64 CQVD
-76 PHKNAEK
+76 
-83 LSVCQV
+83 
-89 GVGKEVL
+89 VGKEVL

-125 AKTELRGVESCGM
+125 AKTELRGVESYGM
-138 ICSSAELGFPK
+138 ICSSNELGFPK

-162 ELVLGKELNEYAS
+162 ELVLGKGLNEYAP

-227 SAGENIESHLAY
+227 CADENIESHLAY
-239 YLIYNHSLKTPLNIK
+239 YLVCNHSLKTPLNVK

-264 ENDLKNFIEFS
+264 ENDLSNFIEFS
-275 THFSGV
+275 AHFSGV
-281 IMNAYSLNKT
+281 VMNAYSLSIT
-291 PMDLSVKNDENNLE
+291 PIDLSVKNDENNLE

-319 KHQDQKDLSEYLLL
+319 KHQVQKDLSEYLLL

-384 KAAILE
+384 KATILE
-390 SKQIKHSLK
+390 SKQTKHVLK
-399 DRTLTFQ
+399 DRALKFK

-424 GILKNLGFKV
+424 DILKNLGFKV
-434 SVKEPN
+434 SAKVSN
-440 SNPQILEVIAPNFR
+440 SKPQILEVVAPNFR

-470 VGIDNLISKPLDCVS
+470 VGIDHLISKPLDSVS
-485 SKNSN
+485 NKKSN

-516 YVFYSKEKQQKLGFE
+516 YMFYSKEKQQKLGFE

-538 LQNPITTDL
+538 LQNPITTEL

-588 IQKLGFLVSGLQ
+588 IQKLGFLASGLQ

-622 SKVIGDFSLERLTA
+622 SKIIGDFSLEKLTTQA
-636 QTPINHPYQSAK
+636 PINHPYQSAK
-648 IIQNHEIIGVIAK
+648 IIQNHKIIGVIAK

-710 ENTAFSEIKKALKD
+710 ENTAFSRIKKALKD

-734 PLDIFKESH
+734 PLDIFKESD

>member
-40 APKNVVVGKVLEKAP
+40 APKNVVVGKI
-55 HKNAEKLSV
+55 
-64 CQVGVGKVLEKA
+64 LEKA

-125 AKTELRGVESCGM
+125 AKTELRGVESHGM
-138 ICSSAELGFPK
+138 ICSSIELGFPK

-162 ELVLGKELNEYAS
+162 ELVLGKELNEYAP

-227 SAGENIESHLAY
+227 SVGENIESHLAY
-239 YLIYNHSLKTPLNIK
+239 YLVCNHSLKTPLNVK

-264 ENDLKNFIEFS
+264 ENNLNNFLEFS
-275 THFSGV
+275 VHFSGV

-291 PMDLSVKNDENNLE
+291 PIDLSVKNDENNLE

-319 KHQDQKDLSEYLLL
+319 KHQVQKDLSECLLL
-333 EASYT
+333 EASYI

-384 KAAILE
+384 KATILE
-390 SKQIKHSLK
+390 SKQTQHSLK
-399 DRTLTFQ
+399 DRTLKFQ

-413 LGLAVEKEKIQ
+413 LGLAVEEEKIQ

-434 SVKEPN
+434 STKEPN
-440 SNPQILEVIAPNFR
+440 SKPPILEVVAPNFR

-470 VGIDNLISKPLDCVS
+470 VGIDNLASKPLDCVS

-622 SKVIGDFSLERLTA
+622 SKVIGDFSLEKLTT

-648 IIQNHEIIGVIAK
+648 IIQNHEVIGVIAK

-710 ENTAFSEIKKALKD
+710 ENTAFSRIKKSLED
-724 AQIPNLSEIL
+724 AKIPNLSEIL

-743 NTIALSVRCVIHSLE
+743 NSIALSVRCVIHSLE

>member
-1 MKLSVNDLNVFV
+1 MKLIVNDLNVFV

-19 AKLCEDLSRLGLEV
+19 AKLCEDLSRLGLEA
-33 ESCIPCI
+33 ESCVSCV
-40 APKNVVVGKVLEKAP
+40 APKNVVVGKVLEKVS

-64 CQVGVGKVLEKA
+64 CQVD
-76 PHKNAEK
+76 
-83 LSVCQV
+83 
-89 GVGKEVL
+89 VGKEVL
-96 QIVCGAKNVAPNQF
+96 QIVCGAKNVVPNQF
-110 VPVALNGALIGSTTI
+110 VPVALKGAIIGSTTI
-125 AKTELRGVESCGM
+125 AKTELRGVESHGM
-138 ICSSAELGFPK
+138 ICSSTELGFPK

-162 ELVLGKELNEYAS
+162 ELVLGKELHEYAP

-214 ALNFTPK
+214 ALNFTPT

-239 YLIYNHSLKTPLNIK
+239 YLICNHSLKTPLNIK

-264 ENDLKNFIEFS
+264 ENDLNNFIEFS
-275 THFSGV
+275 AHFSGV
-281 IMNAYSLNKT
+281 ILNAYSLNKT

-319 KHQDQKDLSEYLLL
+319 KHQDQKDLSECLLL

-338 DPISLSLKLHALKD
+338 DPVSLSLKLHALKD

-360 LIYRSARGSN
+360 LIYRSTRGSN
-370 PNLSDGLNFLSAHL
+370 PNLSDGLNFLSTHL
-384 KAAILE
+384 KATILE
-390 SKQIKHSLK
+390 SKQTKHSLK
-399 DRTLTFQ
+399 DHALKFQ

-413 LGLAVEKEKIQ
+413 LGLAVEEEKIQ
-424 GILKNLGFKV
+424 GILKSLGFKV
-434 SVKEPN
+434 SIKVSN
-440 SNPQILEVIAPNFR
+440 SKPQVLEVIVPNFR

-538 LQNPITTDL
+538 LQNPITTEL

-588 IQKLGFLVSGLQ
+588 IQKLGFLASGLQ
-600 KKESYPDAK
+600 KKESYPNAK

-622 SKVIGDFSLERLTA
+622 SRIIGDFSLEKLTT

-648 IIQNHEIIGVIAK
+648 IIQNNEIIGVIAK

-672 FESYYAEIDAFK
+672 FESYYAEIDASK
-684 LKRPAMLLKPFSI
+684 LKRHAMLLKPFSI

-710 ENTAFSEIKKALKD
+710 ENTAFSKIKKALKD

-734 PLDIFKESH
+734 PLDIFKESD

>member
-19 AKLCEDLSRLGLEV
+19 AKLCEDLSCLGLEV
-33 ESCIPCI
+33 ESCIPCV

-64 CQVGVGKVLEKA
+64 CQVD
-76 PHKNAEK
+76 
-83 LSVCQV
+83 
-89 GVGKEVL
+89 VGKEVL

-138 ICSSAELGFPK
+138 ICSSSELGFPK

-162 ELVLGKELNEYAS
+162 ELVLGKELNEYAP

-192 LSVLGIAREI
+192 LSVLGVAREI

-214 ALNFTPK
+214 ALNFTPT
-221 SDLITL
+221 SDSIVLH
-227 SAGENIESHLAY
+227 ADENIESYLAY
-239 YLIYNHSLKTPLNIK
+239 YLICNHSLKTPLNVK

-264 ENDLKNFIEFS
+264 ENDLNNFIEFS

-281 IMNAYSLNKT
+281 ILNAYSLNTT

-319 KHQDQKDLSEYLLL
+319 KHQDQKDLSECLLL

-384 KAAILE
+384 KATILE
-390 SKQIKHSLK
+390 SKQTEHSLK

-434 SVKEPN
+434 SIKEPN
-440 SNPQILEVIAPNFR
+440 SKPQILEVVAPNFR

-470 VGIDNLISKPLDCVS
+470 VGIDNLISKPLHCVS

-531 VLEDPLE
+531 VLEDSLE
-538 LQNPITTDL
+538 LQNPITTEL

-600 KKESYPDAK
+600 KKEIYPDAK

-622 SKVIGDFSLERLTA
+622 SKVIGDFSLEKLTI

-672 FESYYAEIDAFK
+672 FESYYAEIDASK

-710 ENTAFSEIKKALKD
+710 ENTAFSKIKKTLKD

-743 NTIALSVRCVIHSLE
+743 NSIALSVRCVIHSLE

>member
-13 NTPKDI
+13 DTPKDI

-33 ESCIPCI
+33 ESSIPCI
-40 APKNVVVGKVLEKAP
+40 APKNVV
-55 HKNAEKLSV
+55 
-64 CQVGVGKVLEKA
+64 VGKVLEKA

-96 QIVCGAKNVAPNQF
+96 QIVCGAKNVAPSQF

-125 AKTELRGVESCGM
+125 AKTELRGVESYGM
-138 ICSSAELGFPK
+138 ICSSNELGFPK

-162 ELVLGKELNEYAS
+162 ELVLGKGLNEYAP

-227 SAGENIESHLAY
+227 SAGENIESHLTY
-239 YLIYNHSLKTPLNIK
+239 YLVCNHSLKTPLNVK

-264 ENDLKNFIEFS
+264 ENDLNNFIEFS
-275 THFSGV
+275 MHFSGV
-281 IMNAYSLNKT
+281 IMNAYNLDAT
-291 PMDLSVKNDENNLE
+291 PIDLSVKNDENNLE

-352 KTLQKDNA
+352 KTLQKDNT

-384 KAAILE
+384 KATILE
-390 SKQIKHSLK
+390 SKQTKHALK
-399 DRTLTFQ
+399 DRTLKFK

-413 LGLAVEKEKIQ
+413 LGLAIKEETIQ

-434 SVKEPN
+434 SAKVPN
-440 SNPQILEVIAPNFR
+440 SKPQILEVVVPNFR

-470 VGIDNLISKPLDCVS
+470 VGIDHLISKPLDSVS
-485 SKNSN
+485 NKKSN

-538 LQNPITTDL
+538 LQNPITTEL

-588 IQKLGFLVSGLQ
+588 IQKLGFLASGLQ

-622 SKVIGDFSLERLTA
+622 SKVIGDFSLEKLTT

-648 IIQNHEIIGVIAK
+648 IIQNHKIIGVIAK

-672 FESYYAEIDAFK
+672 FESYYAEIDASK

-710 ENTAFSEIKKALKD
+710 ENTAFSRIKKALED

-734 PLDIFKESH
+734 PLDIFKES
-743 NTIALSVRCVIHSLE
+743 NNSIALSVRCVIHSLE
-758 KTLNDEEVNSAVQKA
+758 KTLNDEEVNSAVQKV

>member
-64 CQVGVGKVLEKA
+64 CQVD
-76 PHKNAEK
+76 
-83 LSVCQV
+83 
-89 GVGKEVL
+89 VGKEVL

-138 ICSSAELGFPK
+138 ICSSSELGFPK

-162 ELVLGKELNEYAS
+162 ELVLGKELNEYAP

-227 SAGENIESHLAY
+227 SADKNIESHLAY
-239 YLIYNHSLKTPLNIK
+239 YLVCNHSLKTPLNVK
-254 LSLAHNNALS
+254 LSLAHNNTLS
-264 ENDLKNFIEFS
+264 ENDLNNFIEFS

-281 IMNAYSLNKT
+281 ILNAYSLNKT

-319 KHQDQKDLSEYLLL
+319 KHQVQKDLGECLLL
-333 EASYT
+333 EASYI

-384 KAAILE
+384 KATILE
-390 SKQIKHSLK
+390 SKQTKHALK
-399 DRTLTFQ
+399 DRALQFK

-413 LGLAVEKEKIQ
+413 LGLAVEEEKIQ

-434 SVKEPN
+434 SIKVSN
-440 SNPQILEVIAPNFR
+440 SKPQILEVVAPNFR

-470 VGIDNLISKPLDCVS
+470 VGIDHLISKPLDSVS
-485 SKNSN
+485 NKNSN

-538 LQNPITTDL
+538 LQNPITTEL

-588 IQKLGFLVSGLQ
+588 IQKLGFLASGLQ

-622 SKVIGDFSLERLTA
+622 SKVIGDFSLEKLTT

-672 FESYYAEIDAFK
+672 FESYYAEIDASK

-710 ENTAFSEIKKALKD
+710 ENTAFSRIKKALKD

-734 PLDIFKESH
+734 PLDIFKES
-743 NTIALSVRCVIHSLE
+743 NNSIALSVRCVIHSLE
-758 KTLNDEEVNSAVQKA
+758 KTLNDEEVNSAVQKS

-783 RLKG
+783 RLKV

>member
-13 NTPKDI
+13 DTPKDI

-33 ESCIPCI
+33 ESCIPCA

-64 CQVGVGKVLEKA
+64 CQVD
-76 PHKNAEK
+76 
-83 LSVCQV
+83 
-89 GVGKEVL
+89 VGKEVL
-96 QIVCGAKNVAPNQF
+96 QIVCGAKNVVPNQF
-110 VPVALNGALIGSTTI
+110 VPVALNRALIGSTTI
-125 AKTELRGVESCGM
+125 VKTELRGVESCGM
-138 ICSSAELGFPK
+138 ICSSSELGFPK

-162 ELVLGKELNEYAS
+162 ELVLGKGLNEYAP

-221 SDLITL
+221 SNLITL
-227 SAGENIESHLAY
+227 CAGENIESHLAY
-239 YLIYNHSLKTPLNIK
+239 YLICNHSLKTPLNVK
-254 LSLAHNNALS
+254 LSLAHNNALN
-264 ENDLKNFIEFS
+264 ENDLNNFIEFS

-281 IMNAYSLNKT
+281 VMNAYSLNTT
-291 PMDLSVKNDENNLE
+291 PIDLSVKNDENNLE

-390 SKQIKHSLK
+390 SKQTEHALK
-399 DRTLTFQ
+399 DRTLKFK

-413 LGLAVEKEKIQ
+413 LGLAVEAEKIQ

-434 SVKEPN
+434 SIKESN
-440 SNPQILEVIAPNFR
+440 SKPQILEVVAPNFR

-470 VGIDNLISKPLDCVS
+470 VGIDHLISKPLDSVS
-485 SKNSN
+485 NKKSN

-538 LQNPITTDL
+538 LQNPITTEL

-588 IQKLGFLVSGLQ
+588 IQKLGFLASGLQ

-622 SKVIGDFSLERLTA
+622 SKVIGDFSLEKLTTQA
-636 QTPINHPYQSAK
+636 PINHPYQSAK
-648 IIQNHEIIGVIAK
+648 IIQNHKIIGVIAK

-710 ENTAFSEIKKALKD
+710 ENTAFSKIKKALKD

-734 PLDIFKESH
+734 PLDIFKESD

-758 KTLNDEEVNSAVQKA
+758 KTLNDEEVSSAVQKA

>member
-1 MKLSVNDLNVFV
+1 MKLSVNDLSVFV

-19 AKLCEDLSRLGLEV
+19 VKLCEDLSCLGLEV
-33 ESCIPCI
+33 ESCIPCV
-40 APKNVVVGKVLEKAP
+40 APKNVVVGKILEKAP

-64 CQVGVGKVLEKA
+64 CQVD
-76 PHKNAEK
+76 
-83 LSVCQV
+83 
-89 GVGKEVL
+89 VGKEVL

-110 VPVALNGALIGSTTI
+110 VPVALNGALIDSTTI

-138 ICSSAELGFPK
+138 ICSSSELGFPK

-162 ELVLGKELNEYAS
+162 ELVLGKELNEYAP

-227 SAGENIESHLAY
+227 SVGENIESHLAY

-264 ENDLKNFIEFS
+264 ENDLNNFIEFS
-275 THFSGV
+275 AHFSGV

-291 PMDLSVKNDENNLE
+291 PMDLSVKNDENSLE

-319 KHQDQKDLSEYLLL
+319 KHQDQKDLSECLLL

-360 LIYRSARGSN
+360 LVYRSTRGSN

-384 KAAILE
+384 KATILE
-390 SKQIKHSLK
+390 SKQTEHSLK
-399 DRTLTFQ
+399 DRTLKFK

-424 GILKNLGFKV
+424 GILKSLGFKI
-434 SVKEPN
+434 SAKDPN
-440 SNPQILEVIAPNFR
+440 SKPPILEVVAPSFR

-470 VGIDNLISKPLDCVS
+470 VGIDHLISKPLDSVS
-485 SKNSN
+485 NKKSN

-538 LQNPITTDL
+538 LQNPITTEL

-588 IQKLGFLVSGLQ
+588 IQKLGFLASGLQ

-622 SKVIGDFSLERLTA
+622 SKVIGDFSLEKLTI

-648 IIQNHEIIGVIAK
+648 IIQNNEIIGVIAK
-661 IHPKV
+661 IHPKM

-672 FESYYAEIDAFK
+672 FESYYAEIDASK

-710 ENTAFSEIKKALKD
+710 ENTAFSRIKKALKD

-734 PLDIFKESH
+734 PLDIFKESN

>member
-1 MKLSVNDLNVFV
+1 MKLSVNDLSVFV
-13 NTPKDI
+13 DVPKDI

-33 ESCIPCI
+33 ESCMLCV

-64 CQVGVGKVLEKA
+64 CQM
-76 PHKNAEK
+76 
-83 LSVCQV
+83 

-138 ICSSAELGFPK
+138 ICSSNELGFPK

-162 ELVLGKELNEYAS
+162 ELVLGKELNEYAP

-227 SAGENIESHLAY
+227 CAGENIESHLAY
-239 YLIYNHSLKTPLNIK
+239 YLICNHSLKTPLNVK

-264 ENDLKNFIEFS
+264 ENDLNNFIEFS
-275 THFSGV
+275 MHFSGV
-281 IMNAYSLNKT
+281 VMNAYSLDAT
-291 PMDLSVKNDENNLE
+291 PIDLSVKNDENNLE

-384 KAAILE
+384 KATILE
-390 SKQIKHSLK
+390 SKQTKHALK
-399 DRTLTFQ
+399 DRTLKFK

-413 LGLAVEKEKIQ
+413 LGLAVEEEKIQ

-434 SVKEPN
+434 SIKEPN
-440 SNPQILEVIAPNFR
+440 SKPQILEVIAPNFR

-470 VGIDNLISKPLDCVS
+470 VGIDNLVSKPLEGIS

-538 LQNPITTDL
+538 LQNPITTEL

-588 IQKLGFLVSGLQ
+588 IQKLGFLASGLQ

-622 SKVIGDFSLERLTA
+622 SKVIGDFSLEKLTTQA
-636 QTPINHPYQSAK
+636 PINHPYQSAK

-710 ENTAFSEIKKALKD
+710 ENTAFSNIKKALKD
-724 AQIPNLSEIL
+724 AKIPNLSEIL
-734 PLDIFKESH
+734 PLDIFKES
-743 NTIALSVRCVIHSLE
+743 NNSIALSVRCVIHSLE

>member
-1 MKLSVNDLNVFV
+1 MKLIVNDLNVFV

-19 AKLCEDLSRLGLEV
+19 AKLCEDLSCLGLEV
-33 ESCIPCI
+33 ESCTPCV

-64 CQVGVGKVLEKA
+64 CQVD
-76 PHKNAEK
+76 
-83 LSVCQV
+83 
-89 GVGKEVL
+89 VGKEVL

-110 VPVALNGALIGSTTI
+110 APIALNGALIGSTTI
-125 AKTELRGVESCGM
+125 AKTELRGVESHGM
-138 ICSSAELGFPK
+138 ICSSIELGFPK

-162 ELVLGKELNEYAS
+162 ELVLGKELNEYAP

-227 SAGENIESHLAY
+227 ITGENIESHLAY

-264 ENDLKNFIEFS
+264 ENNLNNFLEFS
-275 THFSGV
+275 AHFSGV
-281 IMNAYSLNKT
+281 IMNAYSLNTT

-312 KRSTIAI
+312 KRSIIAI
-319 KHQDQKDLSEYLLL
+319 KHQVQKDLSEYLLL

-338 DPISLSLKLHALKD
+338 DPVSLSLKLHALKD

-384 KAAILE
+384 KATILE
-390 SKQIKHSLK
+390 SKQTEHSLK
-399 DRTLTFQ
+399 DRALTFQ

-413 LGLAVEKEKIQ
+413 LGLAVEEEKIQ

-434 SVKEPN
+434 SAKEPN
-440 SNPQILEVIAPNFR
+440 SKPPILEVVAPNFR

-470 VGIDNLISKPLDCVS
+470 VGIDNLASKPLNCIS

-588 IQKLGFLVSGLQ
+588 VQKLGFLASGLQ
-600 KKESYPDAK
+600 KKENYPDAK

-622 SKVIGDFSLERLTA
+622 SKVIGDFSLEKLTT

-672 FESYYAEIDAFK
+672 FESYYAEIDASK

-710 ENTAFSEIKKALKD
+710 ENTAFSKIKKALKD

-743 NTIALSVRCVIHSLE
+743 NSIALSLRCVIHSLE

>member
-1 MKLSVNDLNVFV
+1 MKLSVNDLSAFV
-13 NTPKDI
+13 DAPKDI

-33 ESCIPCI
+33 ESCIPCV

-64 CQVGVGKVLEKA
+64 CQVD
-76 PHKNAEK
+76 
-83 LSVCQV
+83 
-89 GVGKEVL
+89 VGKEVL

-138 ICSSAELGFPK
+138 ICSSSELGFPK

-162 ELVLGKELNEYAS
+162 ELVLGKELNEYAP

-239 YLIYNHSLKTPLNIK
+239 YLVCNHSLKTPLNIK

-264 ENDLKNFIEFS
+264 ENDLNNFIEFS
-275 THFSGV
+275 AHFSGV
-281 IMNAYSLNKT
+281 IMNAYSLNTT

-319 KHQDQKDLSEYLLL
+319 KHQVQKDLSECLLL
-333 EASYT
+333 EASYI

-384 KAAILE
+384 KATILE
-390 SKQIKHSLK
+390 SKQTEHSLK

-424 GILKNLGFKV
+424 GILKSLGFKV
-434 SVKEPN
+434 STKEPN
-440 SNPQILEVIAPNFR
+440 SKPQILEVIVPNFR

-470 VGIDNLISKPLDCVS
+470 IGIDNLISKPLHCVS

-538 LQNPITTDL
+538 LQNPITTEL

-588 IQKLGFLVSGLQ
+588 IQKLGFLASGLQ

-622 SKVIGDFSLERLTA
+622 SKVIGDFSLEKLTT

-648 IIQNHEIIGVIAK
+648 IIQNNEIIGVIAK

-710 ENTAFSEIKKALKD
+710 ENTAFSRIKKALKN

-734 PLDIFKESH
+734 PLDIFKESD
-743 NTIALSVRCVIHSLE
+743 NSIALSVRCVIHSLE

>member
-13 NTPKDI
+13 DTPKNI

-33 ESCIPCI
+33 ESCIPCV

-64 CQVGVGKVLEKA
+64 CQVD
-76 PHKNAEK
+76 
-83 LSVCQV
+83 
-89 GVGKEVL
+89 VGKEVL

-110 VPVALNGALIGSTTI
+110 VPVALNGVLIGSTTI

-138 ICSSAELGFPK
+138 ICSSIELGFPK

-162 ELVLGKELNEYAS
+162 ELVLGKELNEYAP
-175 FNTHVLEIS
+175 FNTHVFEIS

-239 YLIYNHSLKTPLNIK
+239 YLICNYSLKTPLNIK

-264 ENDLKNFIEFS
+264 ENDLNNFIEFS
-275 THFSGV
+275 AHFSGV
-281 IMNAYSLNKT
+281 ILNAYSLNTT
-291 PMDLSVKNDENNLE
+291 PVDLSVKNDENNLE

-319 KHQDQKDLSEYLLL
+319 KHQDQKDLSECLLL

-338 DPISLSLKLHALKD
+338 DPVSLSLKLHALKD

-360 LIYRSARGSN
+360 LVYRSARGSN

-384 KAAILE
+384 KATILE
-390 SKQIKHSLK
+390 SKQTKHSLK

-413 LGLAVEKEKIQ
+413 LGLAIEEETIQ

-440 SNPQILEVIAPNFR
+440 SKPQILEVIVPNFR

-470 VGIDNLISKPLDCVS
+470 VGIDNLVSKPLHCVS

-538 LQNPITTDL
+538 LQNPITTEL

-609 GKAWDFYSFAECV
+609 GKTWDFYSFAECV
-622 SKVIGDFSLERLTA
+622 SRIIGDFSLEKLTA
-636 QTPINHPYQSAK
+636 QTPINHPYQSTK
-648 IIQNHEIIGVIAK
+648 IIQNNEIIGVIAK

-710 ENTAFSEIKKALKD
+710 ENTAFSRIKKALKD

-734 PLDIFKESH
+734 PLDIFKESD

>member
-19 AKLCEDLSRLGLEV
+19 AKLCENLSCLGLEV

-64 CQVGVGKVLEKA
+64 CQVD
-76 PHKNAEK
+76 
-83 LSVCQV
+83 
-89 GVGKEVL
+89 VGKEVL
-96 QIVCGAKNVAPNQF
+96 PIVCGAKNVAPNQF

-125 AKTELRGVESCGM
+125 AKTELRGVESHGM
-138 ICSSAELGFPK
+138 ICSSSELGFPK

-162 ELVLGKELNEYAS
+162 ELVLGKELNEYAP

-192 LSVLGIAREI
+192 LSVLGVAREI

-214 ALNFTPK
+214 ALNFTPT
-221 SDLITL
+221 SDWITL

-239 YLIYNHSLKTPLNIK
+239 YLVCNYSLKTPLKVK

-264 ENDLKNFIEFS
+264 ENDLNNFIEFS

-291 PMDLSVKNDENNLE
+291 PIDLSVKNDENNLE

-319 KHQDQKDLSEYLLL
+319 KHQDQKDLSEHLLL

-384 KAAILE
+384 KATILE
-390 SKQIKHSLK
+390 SKQTEHSLK

-434 SVKEPN
+434 SAKEPN
-440 SNPQILEVIAPNFR
+440 SKPQILEVIVPNFR

-470 VGIDNLISKPLDCVS
+470 VGIDNLISKPLHCVS

-490 PHYDTHRFFENLK
+490 SHYDTHRFFENLK
-503 HKALACGFKEVIH
+503 HKALACGFKEVVH

-538 LQNPITTDL
+538 LQNPITTEL

-581 YNSKREE
+581 YNAKREE
-588 IQKLGFLVSGLQ
+588 VQKLGFLASSLQ

-622 SKVIGDFSLERLTA
+622 SKVIGDFSLEKLTT

-672 FESYYAEIDAFK
+672 FESYYAEIDASK

-710 ENTAFSEIKKALKD
+710 ENTAFSRIKKALKD

-734 PLDIFKESH
+734 PLDIFKES
-743 NTIALSVRCVIHSLE
+743 NNSIALSVRCVIHSLE

>member
-1 MKLSVNDLNVFV
+1 MKLSVNDLDVFV

-19 AKLCEDLSRLGLEV
+19 AKLCEDLSCLGLEV
-33 ESCIPCI
+33 ESCIPCV

-64 CQVGVGKVLEKA
+64 CQVDI
-76 PHKNAEK
+76 
-83 LSVCQV
+83 
-89 GVGKEVL
+89 GKEVL
-96 QIVCGAKNVAPNQF
+96 PIVCGAKNVAPNQF

-162 ELVLGKELNEYAS
+162 ELVLGKELNEYAP

-214 ALNFTPK
+214 ALNFTPT

-239 YLIYNHSLKTPLNIK
+239 YLVCNHSLKTPLNVK

-264 ENDLKNFIEFS
+264 ENDLNNFIEFS
-275 THFSGV
+275 AHFSGV

-291 PMDLSVKNDENNLE
+291 PIDLSVKNDENNLE

-319 KHQDQKDLSEYLLL
+319 KHQVQKDLSECLLL
-333 EASYT
+333 EASYI
-338 DPISLSLKLHALKD
+338 DLISLSLKLHALKD

-360 LIYRSARGSN
+360 LIYRSTRGSN

-384 KAAILE
+384 KATILE
-390 SKQIKHSLK
+390 SKQTEHSLK

-424 GILKNLGFKV
+424 SILKNLGFKV

-440 SNPQILEVIAPNFR
+440 SKPQILEVIAPNFR

-470 VGIDNLISKPLDCVS
+470 VGIDNLISKPLHCVS

-531 VLEDPLE
+531 VLEDSLE
-538 LQNPITTDL
+538 LQNPITTEL

-588 IQKLGFLVSGLQ
+588 IQKLGFLASGLQ

-648 IIQNHEIIGVIAK
+648 IIQNNEIIGVIAK

-672 FESYYAEIDAFK
+672 FESYYAEIDASK

-710 ENTAFSEIKKALKD
+710 ENTAFSKIKKALKD

-734 PLDIFKESH
+734 PLDIFKES
-743 NTIALSVRCVIHSLE
+743 NNSIALSVRCVIHSLE

>member
-1 MKLSVNDLNVFV
+1 MKLSVNDLSVFV
-13 NTPKDI
+13 NAPKDI
-19 AKLCEDLSRLGLEV
+19 VKLCEDLSRLGLEV

-40 APKNVVVGKVLEKAP
+40 APKNVVVGKILEKAP

-64 CQVGVGKVLEKA
+64 CQVD
-76 PHKNAEK
+76 
-83 LSVCQV
+83 
-89 GVGKEVL
+89 VGKEVL
-96 QIVCGAKNVAPNQF
+96 QIVCGAKNVVPNQF

-138 ICSSAELGFPK
+138 ICSSSELGFPK

-162 ELVLGKELNEYAS
+162 ELVLGKELNEYAP

-192 LSVLGIAREI
+192 LSVLGVAREI

-264 ENDLKNFIEFS
+264 ENDLNNFIEFS
-275 THFSGV
+275 VHFSGV

-319 KHQDQKDLSEYLLL
+319 KHQDQKDLSECLLL

-360 LIYRSARGSN
+360 LIYRSTRGSN
-370 PNLSDGLNFLSAHL
+370 PNLSDGLNFLSTHL
-384 KAAILE
+384 KATILE
-390 SKQIKHSLK
+390 SKQTEHSLK

-406 LEDITEI
+406 LEDIIEI

-434 SVKEPN
+434 SAKEPN
-440 SNPQILEVIAPNFR
+440 SKPQILEVIVPNFR

-470 VGIDNLISKPLDCVS
+470 VGIDNLISKPLHCVS

-538 LQNPITTDL
+538 LQNPITTEL

-588 IQKLGFLVSGLQ
+588 IQKLGFLASGLQ

-622 SKVIGDFSLERLTA
+622 SKVIGDFSLEKLTA

-648 IIQNHEIIGVIAK
+648 IIQNHKIIGVIAK

-710 ENTAFSEIKKALKD
+710 ENTAFSRIKKALKD

-743 NTIALSVRCVIHSLE
+743 NSIALSVRCVIHSLE

>member
-19 AKLCEDLSRLGLEV
+19 AKLCEDLSCLGLEV
-33 ESCIPCI
+33 ESCIPCV
-40 APKNVVVGKVLEKAP
+40 APKNVVVGKVLEKTP

-64 CQVGVGKVLEKA
+64 CQVD
-76 PHKNAEK
+76 
-83 LSVCQV
+83 
-89 GVGKEVL
+89 VGKEVL

-138 ICSSAELGFPK
+138 ICSSTELGFPK

-162 ELVLGKELNEYAS
+162 ELVLGKELNEYAP

-221 SDLITL
+221 NDLITL
-227 SAGENIESHLAY
+227 SADENIESHLAY
-239 YLIYNHSLKTPLNIK
+239 YLVCNHSLKTPLNIK

-264 ENDLKNFIEFS
+264 ENDLNNFIEFS

-291 PMDLSVKNDENNLE
+291 PIDLSVKNDENNLE

-319 KHQDQKDLSEYLLL
+319 KHQDQKDLSERLLL
-333 EASYT
+333 EASYI
-338 DPISLSLKLHALKD
+338 DPVSLSLKLHVLKD

-370 PNLSDGLNFLSAHL
+370 PNLLDGLNFLSAHL
-384 KAAILE
+384 KAAVLE
-390 SKQIKHSLK
+390 SKQTEHSLK
-399 DRTLTFQ
+399 DRTLKFQ

-424 GILKNLGFKV
+424 GILKSLGFKV

-440 SNPQILEVIAPNFR
+440 SKPQILEVMVPNFR
-454 HDIKTIQDI
+454 HDIQTIQDI

-470 VGIDNLISKPLDCVS
+470 VGIDHLISKPLDSVS
-485 SKNSN
+485 NKKSN

-538 LQNPITTDL
+538 LQNPITTEL

-588 IQKLGFLVSGLQ
+588 IQKLGFLASGLQ
-600 KKESYPDAK
+600 KKESYPDSK

-622 SKVIGDFSLERLTA
+622 SKVIGDFSLEKLTT

-710 ENTAFSEIKKALKD
+710 ENTAFSRIKKALED

-743 NTIALSVRCVIHSLE
+743 NSIALSVRCVIHSLE

>member
-33 ESCIPCI
+33 ESCVSCV

-64 CQVGVGKVLEKA
+64 CQVDM
-76 PHKNAEK
+76 
-83 LSVCQV
+83 
-89 GVGKEVL
+89 GKEVL
-96 QIVCGAKNVAPNQF
+96 QIVCGAKNVVPNQF

-138 ICSSAELGFPK
+138 ICSSNELGFPK

-162 ELVLGKELNEYAS
+162 ELVLGKELNEYAP

-239 YLIYNHSLKTPLNIK
+239 YLICNHSLKTPLNIK

-264 ENDLKNFIEFS
+264 ENDLNNFLEFS
-275 THFSGV
+275 AHFSGV

-319 KHQDQKDLSEYLLL
+319 KHQVQKDLSECLLL
-333 EASYT
+333 EASYI

-370 PNLSDGLNFLSAHL
+370 PNLSDGLNFLSAQL
-384 KAAILE
+384 KATILE
-390 SKQIKHSLK
+390 SKQTEHSLK
-399 DRTLTFQ
+399 DRTLKFQ

-440 SNPQILEVIAPNFR
+440 SKPPILEVIVPNFR

-470 VGIDNLISKPLDCVS
+470 VGIDHLISKPLHCVS

-538 LQNPITTDL
+538 LQNPITTEL

-588 IQKLGFLVSGLQ
+588 VQKLGFLISGLQ

-622 SKVIGDFSLERLTA
+622 SRIIGDFSLEKLTT

-648 IIQNHEIIGVIAK
+648 IIQNNEVIGVIAK

-672 FESYYAEIDAFK
+672 FESYYAEIDASK

-710 ENTAFSEIKKALKD
+710 ENTAFSRIKKALKD
-724 AQIPNLSEIL
+724 AQIPNLSKIL
-734 PLDIFKESH
+734 PLDIFKESD

>member
-19 AKLCEDLSRLGLEV
+19 AKLCENLSCLGLEV

-64 CQVGVGKVLEKA
+64 CQVD
-76 PHKNAEK
+76 
-83 LSVCQV
+83 
-89 GVGKEVL
+89 VGKEVL

-110 VPVALNGALIGSTTI
+110 VPVALKGAIIGSTPI

-138 ICSSAELGFPK
+138 ICSSIELGFPK

-162 ELVLGKELNEYAS
+162 ELVLGKELNEYAP

-239 YLIYNHSLKTPLNIK
+239 YLVCNHSLKTPLNVK

-264 ENDLKNFIEFS
+264 ENDLNNFIEFS
-275 THFSGV
+275 VHFSGV

-319 KHQDQKDLSEYLLL
+319 KHQVQKDLSECLLL
-333 EASYT
+333 EASYI

-384 KAAILE
+384 KATILE
-390 SKQIKHSLK
+390 SKQTQHSLK

-424 GILKNLGFKV
+424 SILKNLGFKV

-440 SNPQILEVIAPNFR
+440 SKPQILEVIVPNFR

-470 VGIDNLISKPLDCVS
+470 VGIDNLASKPLHCVS

-588 IQKLGFLVSGLQ
+588 IQKLGFLASGLQ

-622 SKVIGDFSLERLTA
+622 SKVIGDFSLEKLTTQA
-636 QTPINHPYQSAK
+636 PINHPYQSAK
-648 IIQNHEIIGVIAK
+648 IIQNHEVIGVIAK

-672 FESYYAEIDAFK
+672 FESYYAEIDASK

-710 ENTAFSEIKKALKD
+710 ENTAFSKIKKALKD

-734 PLDIFKESH
+734 PLDIFKESD

>member
-19 AKLCEDLSRLGLEV
+19 AKLCENLSCLGLEV

-64 CQVGVGKVLEKA
+64 CQVD
-76 PHKNAEK
+76 
-83 LSVCQV
+83 
-89 GVGKEVL
+89 VGKEVL
-96 QIVCGAKNVAPNQF
+96 QIVCGAKNVVPNQF

-138 ICSSAELGFPK
+138 ICSSIELGFPK

-162 ELVLGKELNEYAS
+162 ELVLGKELNEYAP

-214 ALNFTPK
+214 TLNFTPK

-239 YLIYNHSLKTPLNIK
+239 YLICNHSLKTSLNIK
-254 LSLAHNNALS
+254 LSLVHNNALS
-264 ENDLKNFIEFS
+264 ENDLNNFLEFS
-275 THFSGV
+275 AHFSGV
-281 IMNAYSLNKT
+281 IMNAYSLNTT
-291 PMDLSVKNDENNLE
+291 PIDLSMKNDENNLE

-390 SKQIKHSLK
+390 SKQTEHSLK
-399 DRTLTFQ
+399 DYALTFQ

-424 GILKNLGFKV
+424 GILKSLGFKV

-440 SNPQILEVIAPNFR
+440 SKPQILEVIAPNFR

-470 VGIDNLISKPLDCVS
+470 VGIDNLVSKPLHCVS

-490 PHYDTHRFFENLK
+490 SHYDTHRFFENLK

-538 LQNPITTDL
+538 LQNPITTEL

-581 YNSKREE
+581 YNAKREE
-588 IQKLGFLVSGLQ
+588 IQKLGFLASGLQ

-622 SKVIGDFSLERLTA
+622 SKVIGDFSLEKLTA

-648 IIQNHEIIGVIAK
+648 IIQNNEIIGTIAK

-672 FESYYAEIDAFK
+672 FESYYAEIDASK

-710 ENTAFSEIKKALKD
+710 ENTAFSKIKKALKD

-734 PLDIFKESH
+734 PLDIFKESD

>member
-19 AKLCEDLSRLGLEV
+19 AKLCENLSCLGLEV

-64 CQVGVGKVLEKA
+64 CQVD
-76 PHKNAEK
+76 
-83 LSVCQV
+83 
-89 GVGKEVL
+89 VGKEVL
-96 QIVCGAKNVAPNQF
+96 QIVCGAKNVVPNQF

-138 ICSSAELGFPK
+138 ICSSIELGFPK

-162 ELVLGKELNEYAS
+162 ELVLGKELNEYAP

-227 SAGENIESHLAY
+227 SVGENIESHLAY

-264 ENDLKNFIEFS
+264 ENDLNNFIEFS

-281 IMNAYSLNKT
+281 IMNAYSLDAT
-291 PMDLSVKNDENNLE
+291 PIDLSVKNDENDLE

-384 KAAILE
+384 KATILE
-390 SKQIKHSLK
+390 SKQTKHVLK
-399 DRTLTFQ
+399 DRTLEFK

-424 GILKNLGFKV
+424 GILKSLGFKV
-434 SVKEPN
+434 SIKVSN
-440 SNPQILEVIAPNFR
+440 SKTQILEVIAPNFR

-470 VGIDNLISKPLDCVS
+470 VGIDHLISKPLDSVS
-485 SKNSN
+485 NKKSN

-538 LQNPITTDL
+538 LQNPITTEL

-581 YNSKREE
+581 YNAKREE
-588 IQKLGFLVSGLQ
+588 IQKLGFLASGLQ

-609 GKAWDFYSFAECV
+609 GKAWDLYSFAECV
-622 SKVIGDFSLERLTA
+622 SKVIGDFSLEKLTT

-710 ENTAFSEIKKALKD
+710 ENTAFSKIKKALKD

-734 PLDIFKESH
+734 PLDIFKESD

>member
-19 AKLCEDLSRLGLEV
+19 VKLCEDLSRLGLEV

-64 CQVGVGKVLEKA
+64 CQVDI
-76 PHKNAEK
+76 
-83 LSVCQV
+83 
-89 GVGKEVL
+89 GKEVL

-138 ICSSAELGFPK
+138 ICSSSELGFPK

-162 ELVLGKELNEYAS
+162 GLVLGKELNEYAP

-192 LSVLGIAREI
+192 LSVLGVAREV

-227 SAGENIESHLAY
+227 SVGENIESHLAY
-239 YLIYNHSLKTPLNIK
+239 YLVCNHSLKTPLNIK

-264 ENDLKNFIEFS
+264 ENDLNNFLEFS
-275 THFSGV
+275 AHFSGV
-281 IMNAYSLNKT
+281 IMNAYSLNAT

-312 KRSTIAI
+312 KLSTIAI
-319 KHQDQKDLSEYLLL
+319 KHQDQKDLSECLLL
-333 EASYT
+333 EASYI

-384 KAAILE
+384 KATILE
-390 SKQIKHSLK
+390 SKQTEHSLK

-413 LGLAVEKEKIQ
+413 LGLAVEEEKIQ
-424 GILKNLGFKV
+424 SILKNLGFKV

-440 SNPQILEVIAPNFR
+440 SKHQILEVVAPNFR

-470 VGIDNLISKPLDCVS
+470 VGIDHLISKSLHCVS
-485 SKNSN
+485 NKNSN

-503 HKALACGFKEVIH
+503 HKALACDFKEVIH

-538 LQNPITTDL
+538 LQNPITTEL

-581 YNSKREE
+581 YNAKREE
-588 IQKLGFLVSGLQ
+588 VQKLGFLVSGLQ
-600 KKESYPDAK
+600 KKESYPDTK

-622 SKVIGDFSLERLTA
+622 SKVIGDFSLEKLTT

-648 IIQNHEIIGVIAK
+648 IIQNNEIIGVIAK

-672 FESYYAEIDAFK
+672 FESYYAEIDASK

-710 ENTAFSEIKKALKD
+710 ENTAFSKIKKALKD

-734 PLDIFKESH
+734 PLDIFKESD

-758 KTLNDEEVNSAVQKA
+758 KTLNDEEVNSAVQKV